1 MLWASYS
8 IHIRVEL
15 PDYFVL
21 TVGSAQPRRIQW
33 QAVSEKGFPTMSAR
47 DCPPVHHRGSL
58 HWAVGL
64 NITVFDPV
72 AETFRH
78 MSRPEQLGDMV
89 SLLDTVGG
97 ALALCRT
104 DCTYVT
110 LDVWVLQDYDAETW
124 GFQYH
129 ISLSA
134 MVASPPLDLRVKYV
148 PRMAVINEH
157 ELVIDYPTSLLH
169 CNIDVVFIGNL
180 ESEEHGNYLMLTRHR
195 LQESMV
201 SLPLFENQEE
211 DGVNKEPPFLIVL

>member
-1 MLWASYS
+1 MGY
-8 IHIRVEL
+8 H
-15 PDYFVL
+15 
-21 TVGSAQPRRIQW
+21 T
-33 QAVSEKGFPTMSAR
+33 TN
-47 DCPPVHHRGSL
+47 DCV
-58 HWAVGL
+58 
-64 NITVFDPV
+64 N
-72 AETFRH
+72 
-78 MSRPEQLGDMV
+78 
-89 SLLDTVGG
+89 
-97 ALALCRT
+97 
-104 DCTYVT
+104 

-124 GFQYH
+124 GFQYRFN
-129 ISLSA
+129 LSA
-134 MVASPPLDLRVKYV
+134 MEALPPFKFDLNAL